1 MRFKLPPIA
10 VYMTRRIIALFVTV
24 IIAVYITILVANMGG
39 YVDEIIKSEIRL
51 QVTQAIRENPY
62 YRNLPKRE
70 VDKLINMTYFNEL
83 KKRGLDKPFLIRSF
97 MYLTKAI
104 TLELGRAM
112 FLTSDSGSAQVK
124 LIILERLPQTVLL
137 FTTATVVNFF
147 IHLYFGLILSRKYGS
162 FWDKLVVYLAPTS
175 AIPGWFYGII
185 LIVIFASWLHIL
197 PYGGLVDYPPPD
209 SPLMYFLSV
218 LRHSILPILS
228 WVVGTLF
235 IGIYSDRT
243 LFLIYSTEDYV
254 EAARAKGLP
263 DRLIERRYI
272 LRNAL
277 PPKITQ
283 LALAVIASWTGAI
296 ITEAVFNWPGLGTTL
311 YAAIMVFDV
320 PVLVGVTVIYAYLLA
335 ATVLI
340 LDIIYGFIDPRIKV
354 RGGIV

>member
-197 PYGGLVDYPPPD
+197 PYG
-209 SPLMYFLSV
+209 
-218 LRHSILPILS
+218 
-228 WVVGTLF
+228 
-235 IGIYSDRT
+235 
-243 LFLIYSTEDYV
+243 
-254 EAARAKGLP
+254 
-263 DRLIERRYI
+263 
-272 LRNAL
+272 
-277 PPKITQ
+277 
-283 LALAVIASWTGAI
+283 
-296 ITEAVFNWPGLGTTL
+296 
-311 YAAIMVFDV
+311 
-320 PVLVGVTVIYAYLLA
+320 
-335 ATVLI
+335 
-340 LDIIYGFIDPRIKV
+340 
-354 RGGIV
+354 